1 MLSNM
6 NKLLLTLSLITLCF
20 SSIQVA
26 HASQTNEEIV
36 PYNVSKLI
44 VLKIEA
50 TINPAISNYL
60 KVELARP
67 VEDDSSLFIV
77 KVNTPGGLVS
87 TTKSMITTIGESN
100 HPVIIWV
107 TPEGAS
113 ATSAGAIIASAAHGL
128 VMNRGTNI
136 GAATPVGLGE
146 DIKES
151 DGRNK
156 AVNDLTALV
165 KSLSTTRGRNG
176 EAFSNMISTA
186 ASYPAQE
193 ALKLGIIDG
202 ITSNL
207 DDIRALLQG
216 KVLTIKGKKRLIQ
229 FAQVIETEERTMDIG
244 LRILNIVADPTTAY
258 ILFILGAA
266 LLYFEFQSPGGLV
279 AGGIGSFF
287 LLLSGLAFQVLPLNV
302 GAILLMVAGIVLLI
316 LEVFVTSYGLLAL
329 SGLACLTG
337 GSLFLFRHDNSFI
350 TVQYPVIYSTLLGVA
365 TCIAIITFIFL
376 RKTPRMEFYTHH
388 NQAAEILKV
397 LEKEGEFYLYQ
408 VKVGGEI
415 WKARS
420 SKEFVI
426 GDKVT
431 VEQKQQDTFI
441 LEIV

>member
-1 MLSNM
+1 M
-6 NKLLLTLSLITLCF
+6 NKLILMMTLFTLWLPSVIAET
-20 SSIQVA
+20 SSVKT
-26 HASQTNEEIV
+26 SEEV
-36 PYNVSKLI
+36 TPYNVAKLI
-44 VLKIEA
+44 VLKIDA
-50 TINPAISNYL
+50 TINPAIANYL

-67 VEDDSSLFIV
+67 ASDDSSLFIV

-87 TTKSMITTIGESN
+87 TTKSMITNIGESD

-165 KSLSTTRGRNG
+165 ESLSLTRGRNAQ
-176 EAFSNMISTA
+176 AFSKMISSA

-193 ALKLGIIDG
+193 ALKLGIVDG

-207 DDIRALLQG
+207 DDIRALYQG
-216 KVLTIKGKKRLIQ
+216 RVITIKGKKRLIQ
-229 FAQVIETEERTMDIG
+229 FAAVIETEERTMDIG

-266 LLYFEFQSPGGLV
+266 LLYFEFQTPGGLV
-279 AGGIGSFF
+279 AGGIGALC
-287 LLLSGLAFQVLPLNV
+287 LLLAGLAFQVLPLNV

-337 GSLFLFRHDNSFI
+337 GSLFLFRHENSFL

-365 TCIAIITFIFL
+365 TAIAIVTYIFL
-376 RKTPRMEFYTHH
+376 RKTPKVEFYKHH
-388 NQAAEILKV
+388 NQSAEILKE
-397 LEKEGEFYLYQ
+397 LDREGEFFLYQ

-420 SKEFVI
+420 RKQLALGE
-426 GDKVT
+426 KVR
-431 VEQKQQDTFI
+431 VEQKSQDTFI
-441 LEIV
+441 LEII